1 MRKTRRLTS
10 WTVRGRWI
18 SPCTEAAGETRAQ
31 ATVEA
36 AFLLPVFLTVLLLAL
51 QPVCLLYTRAVMEG
65 AAGQT
70 ARLMITS
77 EQPDAAGYRAFA
89 LRRLAAVP
97 DVAIFHAG
105 GPLAW
110 DITCEAAAAGAGS
123 VRVTVTGAVEPL
135 PVLGAFAGLWGT
147 RNAQGDIELAVE
159 VAYEGRPSWLEGDY
173 ETWTAVWD

>member
-1 MRKTRRLTS
+1 M
-10 WTVRGRWI
+10 
-18 SPCTEAAGETRAQ
+18 
-31 ATVEA
+31 
-36 AFLLPVFLTVLLLAL
+36 FLTVLLLAL

-77 EQPDAAGYRAFA
+77 EQPDAAGY
-89 LRRLAAVP
+89 
-97 DVAIFHAG
+97 
-105 GPLAW
+105 PLAW